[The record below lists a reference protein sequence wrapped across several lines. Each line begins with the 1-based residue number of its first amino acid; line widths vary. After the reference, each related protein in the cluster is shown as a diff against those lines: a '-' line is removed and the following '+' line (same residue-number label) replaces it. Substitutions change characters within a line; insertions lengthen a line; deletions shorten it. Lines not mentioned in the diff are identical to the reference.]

1 MPNKTD
7 TYLFTFEWEDGN
19 KSANDYIRDWCDE
32 NHIRYRY
39 NGYFELVADI
49 YHLNDYSR
57 FEYQKISGNLYGVK
71 IKE

>member
-1 MPNKTD
+1 MTNNPD